1 MEDCES
7 QSCFLRESI
16 LFLKRISLL
25 SVPSKILETIVAD
38 SIIHHAFT
46 ENRLITD
53 KQWAYRRG
61 YSTELLLVHM
71 TEIWRS
77 AIDSN
82 KVVGIV
88 LVDFQKAFDC
98 VSHNVLLRKLENDL
112 ELMGA
117 TRLAAQ
123 LP

>member
-1 MEDCES
+1 MGLQE
-7 QSCFLRESI
+7 
-16 LFLKRISLL
+16 RI
-25 SVPSKILETIVAD
+25 
-38 SIIHHAFT
+38 F
-46 ENRLITD
+46 
-53 KQWAYRRG
+53 YRRG

-98 VSHNVLLRKLENDL
+98 VSHNVLLRKLENDFGINGCYSTGCAVTL
-112 ELMGA
+112 TIENNILS
-117 TRLAAQ
+117 
-123 LP
+123 